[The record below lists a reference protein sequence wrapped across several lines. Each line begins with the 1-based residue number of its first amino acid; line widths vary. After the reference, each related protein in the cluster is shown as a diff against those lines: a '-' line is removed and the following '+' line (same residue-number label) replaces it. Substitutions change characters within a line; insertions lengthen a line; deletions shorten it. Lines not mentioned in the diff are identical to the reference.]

1 MSPPVIETR
10 VEAWTSDALYA
21 TLVCATDAEVSPL
34 DAQLTE
40 LRQRLRVESIAQG
53 IPVHLADTLR
63 LRVVSRQA
71 VDREGGWF
79 GFHHNVAWPRSNE
92 R

>member
-1 MSPPVIETR
+1 
-10 VEAWTSDALYA
+10 VEAWTSDSLYA
-21 TLVCATDAEVSPL
+21 TLVCATDAEVPPL

-40 LRQRLRVESIAQG
+40 LRQRISTETIAEG
-53 IPVHLADTLR
+53 VSVHLANAVR
-63 LRVVSRQA
+63 VRVVSRQA